1 MAVKDLNDLRY
12 DKITGDKLYAIEWNT
27 IVKSLQDHIKNF
39 DIHQP
44 ITINEED
51 NTLSYKEGDKI
62 YTFALNRKTG
72 ERWGPLLINYIKRGD
87 STITED
93 NNHYYNIENIPATSA
108 ENIIELL
115 VSFKQQKYIDSVPQ
129 EGIFQY
135 PANTVTLKSKS
146 DIQGFSISIS
156 DTDNDDNVKKLTIT
170 VPNNNS
176 YTEAKEYNF
185 EIEGSIGEGADD
197 KKLVQFKLTQ
207 NAIGET
213 WEEPYI
219 DEIRVNNGNIPPN
232 EIPSAQ
238 TNVTI
243 EVIVKQKHNGQVETP
258 NEFTLTY
265 DYNGDQ
271 RELNENQSSFTIT
284 IPQNTNESTQDRS
297 LDVLTIVA
305 NGRTKENAKI
315 TLTQVA
321 DEIDSYGE
329 VIITGFSYNNLNYG
343 TKSSVSPSSSL
354 QCKQE
359 ITWKS
364 GNITYTTDGLTKSY
378 SNSTISDSNVTVNP
392 NNGTVTKTTANEDDS
407 EITLGNVLLTVTGQN
422 NNSNTATATVKQN
435 GTPMPDL
442 IYGQIPIEDETA
454 LETFI
459 SNPSS
464 NINDTLINSNFT
476 KVSTFSDGNL
486 TIGATAANND
496 YVALCFLIKD
506 TSKNFYKVTPI
517 PGMGDL
523 HDEFNECGFN
533 PNLNYKGTYTYNSN
547 TSYKLYISF
556 FDKIESAETNRYYIS
571 ANKKQ

>member
-27 IVKSLQDHIKNF
+27 IVKSLQEHVKTAN
-39 DIHQP
+39 IHQP
-44 ITINEED
+44 ITINKED
-51 NTLSYKEGDKI
+51 NTLSYKEGNNI
-62 YTFALNRKTG
+62 YTYALNRKTG
-72 ERWGPLLINYIKRGD
+72 ESWGPLLINYIKRGD

-93 NNHYYNIENIPATSA
+93 NNHYYNIENIPATPA
-108 ENIIELL
+108 ENIELL

-129 EGIFQY
+129 EGVFQY

-146 DIQGFSISIS
+146 DIQGFDIIIS
-156 DTDNDDNVKKLTIT
+156 DTDNVKKLTIT
-170 VPNNNS
+170 VPDNNS
-176 YTEAKEYNF
+176 YTETKYYDF

-219 DEIRVNNGNIPPN
+219 DEIRVNNGEIPSN
-232 EIPSAQ
+232 EIPSKQ
-238 TNVTI
+238 TDVTI
-243 EVIVKQKHNGQVETP
+243 EVFVKQKHNGQVETP
-258 NEFTLTY
+258 SAFTLTY
-265 DYNGDQ
+265 RDYGEIQ
-271 RELNENQSSFTIT
+271 HELNENLSNFTIT
-284 IPQNTNESTQDRS
+284 IPQNINESTQDRS

-305 NGRTKENAKI
+305 NGRTKENVKI
-315 TLTQVA
+315 NLTQVA
-321 DEIDSYGE
+321 DEIDSYDE
-329 VIITGFSYNNLNYG
+329 VTITGFSYNNLNYG
-343 TKSSVSPSSSL
+343 TNSSVSPSSSL
-354 QCKQE
+354 QCNQK

-378 SNSTISDSNVTVNP
+378 SNSTISDSNVTVNQA
-392 NNGTVTKTTANEDDS
+392 NGTVTKTTANENAG
-407 EITLGNVLLTVTGQN
+407 EIILGDILLTVTGQN
-422 NNSNTATATVKQN
+422 NNQNTATATVKQS

-454 LETFI
+454 LGTFT

-506 TSKNFYKVTPI
+506 ITKNFYKVTPI

-533 PNLNYKGTYTYNSN
+533 SSVNYKGTYTYNSN

-571 ANKKQ
+571 ANKK